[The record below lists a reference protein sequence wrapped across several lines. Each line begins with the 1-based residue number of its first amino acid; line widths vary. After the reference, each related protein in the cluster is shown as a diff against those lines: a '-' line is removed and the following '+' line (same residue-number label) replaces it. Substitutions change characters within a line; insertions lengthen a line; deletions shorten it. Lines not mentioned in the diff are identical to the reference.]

1 MGCALIAVLVG
12 GLGALAI
19 YTSAVLGFF
28 MLCITAM
35 VTPLAGLIG
44 LVLLI

>member
-1 MGCALIAVLVG
+1 VGCVLIPVLVG
-12 GLGALAI
+12 GLGALAM
-19 YTSAVLGFF
+19 YASAVLGFF

-44 LVLLI
+44 LVLLL

>member
-1 MGCALIAVLVG
+1 VGCVLIPVLVG
-12 GLGALAI
+12 ALGALGM
-19 YTSAVLGFF
+19 YVSAVLGFF